1 MFLTGQLFPR
11 PWDEP
16 EPEPVIKKD
25 GNFYNS
31 SGVIQNSWN
40 NPYRAW
46 KKVTNY
52 YHDKEKVFRDTT
64 YRDDEIL
71 KMDDDEKEQ
80 LRKIV
85 LKRMRYQSQERME
98 NRKLEREA
106 LS

>member
-16 EPEPVIKKD
+16 EPDQVVKKD

-31 SGVIQNSWN
+31 SGVIQNNWN
-40 NPYRAW
+40 NPYRAC
-46 KKVTNY
+46 KKVTNFF
-52 YHDKEKVFRDTT
+52 HDKEKLFRDTT